1 MFKGRVL
8 LMFLLFAVARLSAQH
23 QWFKHVSKD
32 SIWAFAD
39 SANRISTTPEDSLRL
54 HQFAYVMRFYSN
66 LPVKAIK
73 IEYRFS
79 KHTVVT
85 KPKLFSLFKDAEQR
99 VYRVRFSKSTASAM
113 DSVLIST
120 LSFDSQLGLI
130 ANQFSII
137 EDLSTGGFFNYLKF
151 YFRSLTPKGRNKTYH
166 EAEERTLE
174 VGLGHQLLAYN
185 LEFAEKLKIEN
196 WQSTQGYSTYIKYYR
211 NRSMKSDLVRTFL
224 IDLPVYVQHTY
235 R

>member
-1 MFKGRVL
+1 MFKRFVL
-8 LMFLLFAVARLSAQH
+8 LVFLLFSGVQMFAQH
-23 QWFKHVSKD
+23 QYFKHLSKD
-32 SIWAFAD
+32 SVLAFVD
-39 SANRISTTPEDSLRL
+39 SSNRILTTPEDSLRL
-54 HQFAYVMRFYSN
+54 HQFAYVMRFYPN
-66 LPVKAIK
+66 LALKTIK
-73 IEYRFS
+73 IDYRFS

-99 VYRVRFSKSTASAM
+99 VYKVTFSKSTASAM

-120 LSFDSQLGLI
+120 LSLDSQIGLI

-196 WQSTQGYSTYIKYYR
+196 WQSTQGYATYIKYYR
-211 NRSMKSDLVRTFL
+211 NRSMKSDLVRNFL
-224 IDLPVYVQHTY
+224 VDLPVYIQHSY